1 MKIIGFLTAGLLFM
15 SVMSAPLTG
24 QKKKDLTQVLE
35 LPKDPPMA
43 VVAETRNLTFQ
54 VSPLSSKGL
63 LSQQTRDAMKV
74 LIKLNNGGTIV
85 RIRAFVAGTGDMR
98 RVPAIVSETLT
109 EKKMALPAVS
119 VVQAGGLPLEGAQV
133 VLEAISMTRREV
145 NPHGIVFIGGQL
157 ASLPD
162 PLAPVMPLV
171 QQSLSDVDR
180 ALNGVAGDVLRVT
193 CFTSSR
199 DEATKIHA
207 LAASRY
213 PQAAVNIV
221 SMQRA
226 SSRSM
231 VECEATARLAKPH
244 SAPLEILNNG
254 HAAAVSAQKIVLT
267 GTQMAF
273 GFEDKDARLAFQ
285 RLSKAL
291 EPLGTSA
298 KEIAMADFYPLS
310 GGIAEQIRKIRTE
323 FFDPRRAPATT
334 MLTFEGLPSM
344 GASFAIDVAAVIN
357 Q

>member
-1 MKIIGFLTAGLLFM
+1 MKIIGFVAVGLLF
-15 SVMSAPLTG
+15 TG
-24 QKKKDLTQVLE
+24 LLIAAQKKKEITQVLE

-43 VVAETRNLTFQ
+43 VVAETRTLTFQ
-54 VSPLSSKGL
+54 VSPLSAKGL
-63 LSQQTRDAMKV
+63 LSQQTRDAMKA
-74 LIKLNNGGTIV
+74 LIKMNSGGTIV

-98 RVPAIVSETLT
+98 RVPAIVSETMT

-119 VVQAGGLPLEGAQV
+119 VVQAGGLTLEGAQV
-133 VLEAISMTRREV
+133 VLEATSMSRHEQ
-145 NPHGIVFIGGQL
+145 NPNGIVFVGGQL

-162 PLAPVMPLV
+162 PLAPVMPLA
-171 QQSLSDVDR
+171 QQSLESLDH
-180 ALNGVAGDVLRVT
+180 ALSGVAGEVLRVT

-199 DEATKIHA
+199 DDAPKLQT
-207 LAASRY
+207 LVASRY
-213 PQAAVNIV
+213 PQAAVNVV

-244 SAPLEILNNG
+244 STSLEFFNNG
-254 HAAAVSAQKIVLT
+254 QTAAVSAQKIVLT

-285 RLSKAL
+285 RLSKAI

-298 KEIAMADFYPLS
+298 KEIASVSFYPLS
-310 GGIAEQIRKIRTE
+310 NGIAEQIRKIRTE
-323 FFDPRRAPATT
+323 FFDTQHAPATT
-334 MLTFEGLPSM
+334 MLPFEGLPSM
-344 GASFAIDVAAVIN
+344 GASFALDVAAVIN